1 MDSLTSMGLI
11 FAAWIGFSS
20 AENYAARN
28 KTKCFPGN
36 INNNNLQ
43 LEGSSGTFESP
54 FYPSKYPKSIN
65 CTWVITVPYGKLVK
79 LSFSAFDV
87 EWSSSCDED
96 YVQIYD
102 GWSSASEVKTKL
114 CGASLP
120 SDVSST
126 SRYLRVQ
133 FRSDED
139 NHGNCSGFKAQFEQV
154 HKANVLTILFIGG
167 VSLFLLLICMACS
180 IIRRRRSPTPRRQ
193 FLHALRCRI
202 RHNSSRQFLR
212 ASTPQ
217 PAANLHR
224 YPPSTMG
231 YRTPSYTFPMEPPP
245 PYTYPTEPPPPYPG
259 EDTYLPHPP
268 LGRS

>member
-1 MDSLTSMGLI
+1 MKENWFYLSQPPAPAFLCVDFLVTIEHFM
-11 FAAWIGFSS
+11 AYAWNSYILFCLLCFL
-20 AENYAARN
+20 AARN

-154 HKANVLTILFIGG
+154 HKASKSTLHTAWPFVVTN
-167 VSLFLLLICMACS
+167 
-180 IIRRRRSPTPRRQ
+180 IINQ
-193 FLHALRCRI
+193 L
-202 RHNSSRQFLR
+202 NKV
-212 ASTPQ
+212 
-217 PAANLHR
+217 
-224 YPPSTMG
+224 
-231 YRTPSYTFPMEPPP
+231 
-245 PYTYPTEPPPPYPG
+245 
-259 EDTYLPHPP
+259 
-268 LGRS
+268 

>member
-20 AENYAARN
+20 TENYATRN

-79 LSFSAFDV
+79 LSFTAFDV

-114 CGASLP
+114 CGTSLP

-217 PAANLHR
+217 PAANLHL